1 MLTAEGAAT
10 CPSGDHV
17 WNGHSPASTP
27 NPTIRNGKNMRWK
40 PSENSICS
48 RTCRSNV
55 PALASTKI
63 ASSAIQIRT
72 LPATRNSMSFIAP
85 YSFVRTKV
93 LKVELLPHTPI
104 NGYIGSTASS

>member
-1 MLTAEGAAT
+1 MLTADGAAT

-27 NPTIRNGKNMRWK
+27 NPTISNGNITRWK
-40 PSENSICS
+40 PTEYSIPS

-55 PALASTKI
+55 PAFASTKI

-85 YSFVRTKV
+85 YSFVRMKS
-93 LKVELLPHTPI
+93 LNVELLPQTPI
-104 NGYIGSTASS
+104 SGYIGSTASS